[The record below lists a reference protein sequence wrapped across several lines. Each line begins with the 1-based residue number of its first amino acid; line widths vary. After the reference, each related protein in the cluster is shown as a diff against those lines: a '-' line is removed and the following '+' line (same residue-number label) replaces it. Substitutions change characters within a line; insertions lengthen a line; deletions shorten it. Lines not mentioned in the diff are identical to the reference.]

1 MSVLMAASWT
11 FVHLQLPQQPEEK
24 EEKVEEVEE
33 VEEVEDGKSPDDDRA
48 EDRLP
53 DD

>member
-11 FVHLQLPQQPEEK
+11 FEHLQLPQQPGE

-33 VEEVEDGKSPDDDRA
+33 VEEGKSPDDDRA

-53 DD
+53 DN

>member
-11 FVHLQLPQQPEEK
+11 FVHLQLPQQPEE
-24 EEKVEEVEE
+24 VEE
-33 VEEVEDGKSPDDDRA
+33 EEVEDGKSPDDDRA